1 MYLDA
6 NNLYGW
12 AMIQDLPNS
21 DFKWLSN
28 QKINEF
34 DLNISENSPISYI
47 LECDLRYSKK
57 LHDSHSDYL
66 LCIKKIEISN
76 NMLSKYCSN
85 IADKYKIK
93 VGGVKKLVPNL
104 GDKVIHVVNYKNLKY
119 YLLLGMKLVKIRR
132 ILSFRQSDWLKIYI
146 DFNTRK
152 RQESTDEFNKNLYK
166 LLNNSIYGKSI
177 ESIRKR
183 INVKLIN
190 NKKLL

>member
-1 MYLDA
+1 
-6 NNLYGW
+6 
-12 AMIQDLPNS
+12 MIQDLPNS

-34 DLNISENSPISYI
+34 DLNISENSPIGYI

-57 LHDSHSDYL
+57 LHDSHSDYP

-76 NMLSKYCSN
+76 NILSKYCSN

-93 VGGVKKLVPNL
+93 VGGVKKLIPNL
-104 GDKVIHVVNYKNLKY
+104 GDKVIYVVNYKNLKY

-190 NKKLL
+190 NKKIL